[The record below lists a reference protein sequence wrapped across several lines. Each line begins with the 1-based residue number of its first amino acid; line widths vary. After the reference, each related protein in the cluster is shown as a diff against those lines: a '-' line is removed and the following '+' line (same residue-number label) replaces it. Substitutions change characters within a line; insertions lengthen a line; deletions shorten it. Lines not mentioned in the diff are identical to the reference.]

1 MEIVI
6 GITWIGTVI
15 MCYYLGTCIDKLES
29 TVNKQQEQIDFKQK
43 QIEILGKS
51 IIELGWQDIKLSQLC
66 SHMNQASMDIATK
79 VVSIEERIDK
89 Q

>member
-6 GITWIGTVI
+6 GTICSCLIYLAYEIGQ
-15 MCYYLGTCIDKLES
+15 LRLK
-29 TVNKQQEQIDFKQK
+29 VNKQQEQIDFKQK

-79 VVSIEERIDK
+79 VIDIEKRVDK

>member
-1 MEIVI
+1 MEIAITVLTIIVSLQIIFNVI
-6 GITWIGTVI
+6 LAISNDNLKSKI
-15 MCYYLGTCIDKLES
+15 
-29 TVNKQQEQIDFKQK
+29 NKQQEQI
-43 QIEILGKS
+43 ESLGKS

-79 VVSIEERIDK
+79 VIDIEKRVDK